1 MGLSG
6 LEDLG
11 EFSGVQKLCCG
22 GGSVVSQLFS
32 TPWTAARQASLSFT
46 LSRSSLRLMSVESVM
61 PPLVSPSGPF
71 PSCLLLWLHVS
82 EMYQKSL
89 SCMLEVGEF
98 EGVSLF

>member
-1 MGLSG
+1 MDLRIWGSLAGFRNCVAAVVQSLSR
-6 LEDLG
+6 
-11 EFSGVQKLCCG
+11 V
-22 GGSVVSQLFS
+22 QLFS

-46 LSRSSLRLMSVESVM
+46 LSRSSLRLTSVESVM
-61 PPLVSPSGPF
+61 PPTVSPSGPF

-89 SCMLEVGEF
+89 SCILEVGEF